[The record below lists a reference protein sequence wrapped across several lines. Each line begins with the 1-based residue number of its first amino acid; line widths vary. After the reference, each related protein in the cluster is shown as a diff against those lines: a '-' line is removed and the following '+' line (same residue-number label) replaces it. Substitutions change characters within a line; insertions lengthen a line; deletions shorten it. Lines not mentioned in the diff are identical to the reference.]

1 MTKTTFTIRSVSFMS
16 KTFSNKDIFSIFSND
31 KFYWLSC
38 WEDQQTKEPPGHC
51 RWLDSPQRSFCFP
64 FPPHWRQERVGGL
77 VQEEIHLVDHLRSP
91 WAQTWWHRCLWGW
104 ISCLESPGQK
114 NFEKREVF
122 PTLAEP
128 NKSTMNSSDGQSP
141 DFLNMERLAK
151 VSVLEDLNTDVWKI
165 FGIAINQS
173 NIIYVDWDKNDDR
186 NMRNMRNAHL

>member
-1 MTKTTFTIRSVSFMS
+1 MTKTTFTIRSVSLMS
-16 KTFSNKDIFSIFSND
+16 KTFSNKDIFLIFSND

-77 VQEEIHLVDHLRSP
+77 VQEEIHLVDHLRSQ
-91 WAQTWWHRCLWGW
+91 WVQTWWHRCLWGW

-141 DFLNMERLAK
+141 DFLNMEK
-151 VSVLEDLNTDVWKI
+151 IWIQMYEKYLELRS
-165 FGIAINQS
+165 INQIS
-173 NIIYVDWDKNDDR
+173 FVSIETKM
-186 NMRNMRNAHL
+186 MRETWGTWEMPTCGWILYT